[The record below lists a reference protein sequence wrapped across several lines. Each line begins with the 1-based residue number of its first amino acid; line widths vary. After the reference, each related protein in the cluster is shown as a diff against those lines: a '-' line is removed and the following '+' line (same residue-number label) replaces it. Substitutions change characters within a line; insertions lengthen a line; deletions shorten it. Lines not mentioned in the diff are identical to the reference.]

1 MRFSIYAAG
10 AALLFAGAAQA
21 VTTTSFA
28 GEPDPGFGTETLVAS
43 FSAAPAAGYSLSGDF
58 GYADTTTGTAAEPA
72 GDTSRY
78 AYVSGA
84 LGSGI
89 GTLSTPDL
97 RAISFY
103 WGSIDAFNSV
113 DVLGAGGVT
122 LKTVN
127 GADISAANGNQTLPE
142 TNRRVVF
149 TADPGEVITGLR
161 FKSTGVAF
169 EFDSIAAAAVP
180 EPASWA
186 MMVAGFGLVGAASRK
201 RRRNVVA
208 A

>member
-1 MRFSIYAAG
+1 MRLPVYLAG

-21 VTTTSFA
+21 VTTSSSLGA
-28 GEPDPGFGTETLVAS
+28 PDPGYGAEALVVSYDAPMAS
-43 FSAAPAAGYSLSGDF
+43 GYSASGDF
-58 GYADTTTGTAAEPA
+58 GLALGSTGAAATPA
-72 GDTSRY
+72 LDPSLY
-78 AYVSGA
+78 AYVSSA
-84 LGSGI
+84 LGTGI
-89 GTLSTPDL
+89 GTLNTPNL

-103 WGSIDAFNSV
+103 WGSIDTYNSV

-127 GADISAANGNQTLPE
+127 GADISAADGNQSLPG
-142 TNRRVVF
+142 TNRRVFFV
-149 TADPGEVITGLR
+149 ADPGEVITGLR

-186 MMVAGFGLVGAASRK
+186 MLVTGFGLVGFASRQ
-201 RRRNVVA
+201 RRRSVVA